1 MPVPLTNKSVQFAST
16 LDCFLGSFAMNFDEK
31 SWFEMMLLP
40 LTLPRLCVSHHSVCV
55 CVWEGGGGGGRGD
68 LFLSKHH

>member
-40 LTLPRLCVSHHSVCV
+40 LTCRACVFHSLCV
-55 CVWEGGGGGGRGD
+55 CVGGGGGGRGD
-68 LFLSKHH
+68 LFLSKRH